1 MADNNNDK
9 TVIVVQTPPSQVLGI
24 LSIVFSIIGIFAFA
38 IIFAPLGLI
47 FGIIA
52 VIKQQKGLGIAGIIL
67 ALIAMAMSPT
77 FWAMLG
83 GTAIIAAH

>member
-47 FGIIA
+47 FGIISI
-52 VIKQQKGLGIAGIIL
+52 VKKQVGLGIAGIIL
-67 ALIAMAMSPT
+67 SLVAMAMSPT
-77 FWAMLG
+77 FWAMFG
-83 GTAIIAAH
+83 GAAIVATH